1 MNKLENWDDLGVAR
15 VHLNLS
21 QQQMSEAIGVCFR
34 TYQNWERHISKPT
47 NFVQIEIMARV
58 SKMLEKVEEI
68 KK

>member
-1 MNKLENWDDLGVAR
+1 MNKIEDWNDLGIAR

-21 QQQMSEAIGVCFR
+21 QLQMSEAIGVGFR

-47 NFVQIEIMARV
+47 SFVQIEVMAKV
-58 SKMLEKVEEI
+58 SKMLEKEEEI